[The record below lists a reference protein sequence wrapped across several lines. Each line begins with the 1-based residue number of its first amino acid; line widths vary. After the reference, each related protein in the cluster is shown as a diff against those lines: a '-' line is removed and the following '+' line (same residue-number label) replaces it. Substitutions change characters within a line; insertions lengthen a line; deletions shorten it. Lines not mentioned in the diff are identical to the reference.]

1 MPIVPPI
8 FIRGDDLYIFR
19 SVEAAESSM
28 EPVDVEPGEMGF
40 DAEGRLLSVL
50 VRGEV
55 RQGRLVV
62 DQHLAK
68 VEIGLVESDP
78 THAEELRTILGKW
91 LGQVEKAPELAAAPL
106 AELVAKAKAHAI

>member
-28 EPVDVEPGEMGF
+28 EPVDVEPGERAF

-55 RQGRLVV
+55 KQGWLVV
-62 DQHLAK
+62 DQHLARI
-68 VEIGLVESDP
+68 ENGLTEADP
-78 THAEELRTILGKW
+78 THAEELRAILGEW
-91 LGQVEKAPELAAAPL
+91 LGRVEKAPELEAAPL
-106 AELVAKAKAHAI
+106 AELVARAKKHVI